1 MKRGETRAIRHLN
14 LTFNNMH
21 KYALSQLFRYE
32 GFKFFEYLSMFTFDF
47 VMNYNEESNIGY
59 TLMVDVEYPV
69 YLQPLDR
76 DLSFL
81 PEKRVINR
89 ANKLVRT
96 FYDKQNYACQIGLSK
111 QSLIYC

>member
-1 MKRGETRAIRHLN
+1 
-14 LTFNNMH
+14 MH
-21 KYALSQLFRYE
+21 EYALSQLFRYE
-32 GFKFFEYLSMFTFDF
+32 GFKFFEYFSMFIFDF

-76 DLSFL
+76 DFSFL
-81 PEKRVINR
+81 VEKTAITR

-96 FYDKQNYACQIGLSK
+96 FYDK
-111 QSLIYC
+111 